1 MKFLKTVADFLAGL
15 VTHIINP
22 CIGNSYFL
30 KIWKV
35 ARVSPIPQMEQS
47 RITVLPDLSKLFE
60 RLFARHVTVCIE
72 NLALSNENV
81 SAFRRNYSMT
91 TAPLGIR
98 DGNQLLYASRRGD
111 FNGSRRRHLMRLIL
125 DKSKCIRRAFP

>member
-22 CIGNSYFL
+22 CIRNSYFL

-35 ARVSPIPQMEQS
+35 ARVSPIPQMEQPKS
-47 RITVLPDLSKLFE
+47 EQDYRPVLILPDLSKLFE
-60 RLFARHVTVCIE
+60 RLVARHVMVCIE
-72 NLALSNENV
+72 NLALSNENI
-81 SAFRRNYSMT
+81 SAFRRSYSTT

-98 DGNQLLYASRRGD
+98 DEIICSMRRGEVT
-111 FNGSRRRHLMRLIL
+111 LMVLAEDI
-125 DKSKCIRRAFP
+125 